1 MITRW
6 RMRSG
11 LRWTVGETGAR
22 PAVFVDRD
30 GTLIQEKDYLADPAG
45 VKMLPGAMDAVRA
58 LKDGGFAVVVVT
70 NQSGIA
76 RGLYTLEDYEAVT
89 ARVNEV
95 LREGEAPVDG
105 TYFCPHHPDVT
116 GDCDCRK
123 PGTGMYETAAEDLDL
138 DLARSYYVGDKVA
151 DVLPGIALGGVSILV
166 RTGYGA
172 EHEAGVPRET
182 RVVQDLSEAAQLILG
197 AVDNAG

>member
-1 MITRW
+1 M
-6 RMRSG
+6 
-11 LRWTVGETGAR
+11 GEAGAR

-30 GTLIQEKDYLADPAG
+30 GTLIQEREYLSDPAG
-45 VKMLPGAMDAVRA
+45 VEMVPGAMDAVRA

-76 RGLYTLEDYEAVT
+76 RGLYTLEDYEAVA

-95 LREGEAPVDG
+95 LQEHGASVDG
-105 TYFCPHHPDVT
+105 TYFCPHHPEVT

-123 PGTGMYETAAEDLDL
+123 PGTGMYQTAAEELDL
-138 DLARSYYVGDKVA
+138 NLARSYYVGDKLT

-172 EHEAGVPRET
+172 EHEAAVPNET
-182 RVVQDLSEAAQLILG
+182 HVVEDLSEAAQLILS
-197 AVDNAG
+197 AVRKVG